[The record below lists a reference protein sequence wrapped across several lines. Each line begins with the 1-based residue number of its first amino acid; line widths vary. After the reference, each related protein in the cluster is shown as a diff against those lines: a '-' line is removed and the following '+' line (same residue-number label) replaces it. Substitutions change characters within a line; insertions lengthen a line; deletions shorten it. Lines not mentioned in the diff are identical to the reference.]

1 MKPAIT
7 RILTVITIGL
17 LLAACTKTARKDTIG
32 AALLA
37 TNAVRDGFVQYD
49 DTTQAKIVAEA
60 TSLEEGKAKLKEYR
74 EKRAKVLA
82 LFPVAY
88 YSIAAAAQ
96 ANDDASFAKMKTSL
110 KALLDAVMP
119 LLGGVL

>member
-1 MKPAIT
+1 MKNPVT
-7 RILTVITIGL
+7 RLLILLVMM
-17 LLAACTKTARKDTIG
+17 LAACSHASRKDTIG

-37 TNAVRDGFVQYD
+37 ANAARDGFVQYD
-49 DTTQAKIVAEA
+49 AGQQEKIVAEA
-60 TSLEEGKAKLKEYR
+60 TSLDEGKARLKEYR

-88 YSIAAAAQ
+88 YTIAAAAQ
-96 ANDDASFAKMKTSL
+96 ANDDASYAKMKTSL

-119 LLGGVL
+119 LIGGVL